1 MTLGGVGRAHPPHE
15 PAPGGCRAHRNERL
29 DVNQTMRRRIAAL
42 VCAAVVGL
50 APSAALAEGD
60 SVANEAGIG
69 ALAAVGT
76 LVYGP
81 VKIVYAALGLVFG
94 GAAWGLSGG
103 DSDVLDAVITPSV
116 RGDYV
121 LTPEHIRM
129 ERDIEFMGRDPEY
142 RFPQTAMLDD
152 EEPLSYE

>member
-1 MTLGGVGRAHPPHE
+1 M
-15 PAPGGCRAHRNERL
+15 NE
-29 DVNQTMRRRIAAL
+29 TTRRRVAAL
-42 VCAAVVGL
+42 VCALVVAL
-50 APSAALAEGD
+50 APTTALAD
-60 SVANEAGIG
+60 DDALANEAGIG

-81 VKIVYAALGLVFG
+81 VKIVYAAMGLVFG

-103 DSDVLDAVITPSV
+103 DSEVLNAVITPSV

-129 ERDIEFMGRDPEY
+129 ERDIEFMGRDPQY
-142 RFPQTAMLDD
+142 RFPQTAMLD
-152 EEPLSYE
+152 EEPLGYE